1 MPNLAR
7 AALTSW
13 MLLSFAV
20 LPFVSGCGAPKCY
33 PVKGQVLLFGVGF
46 LPEGEV
52 RFQPVSK
59 PDLIATGRI
68 QKDGTFSLATPSQS
82 FDDLLATPDSI
93 SEAATQP
100 DTDFLGQQM
109 APIPA
114 VSNDIAG

>member
-1 MPNLAR
+1 MPEEFSPQEVGHPDLAFDVNGLRSADALR
-7 AALTSW
+7 AAEILRRASVYRLADRRPLRPW
-13 MLLSFAV
+13 RDAAAGLSAVAAAMLL
-20 LPFVSGCGAPKCY
+20 LY
-33 PVKGQVLLFGVGF
+33 
-46 LPEGEV
+46 
-52 RFQPVSK
+52 
-59 PDLIATGRI
+59 
-68 QKDGTFSLATPSQS
+68 FSLATPSQS